1 HCLARPIRVWLPSVV
16 TGVRGSSHLWDKA
29 RSCMSVS
36 SRLRRLSLIAIPATV
51 VAAVQS
57 STASA
62 IAQGPYQQTNLVA
75 NRVGTDMPTA
85 QHIDPHLVNP
95 WGISA
100 GPATPFWVSDN
111 V

>member
-1 HCLARPIRVWLPSVV
+1 
-16 TGVRGSSHLWDKA
+16 
-29 RSCMSVS
+29 MSVP

-62 IAQGPYQQTNLVA
+62 VAQGPYQQTNLVA

-100 GPATPFWVSDN
+100 GPATHSGFPITGPE
-111 V
+111 